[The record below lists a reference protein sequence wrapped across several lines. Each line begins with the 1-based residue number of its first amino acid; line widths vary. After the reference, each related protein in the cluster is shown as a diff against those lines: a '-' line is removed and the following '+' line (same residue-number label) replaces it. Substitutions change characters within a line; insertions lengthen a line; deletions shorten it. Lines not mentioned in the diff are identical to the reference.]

1 MKNVNNVKVVW
12 ASNDKKS
19 TLVNVELTC
28 GCTLTG
34 IVIKAGLGGG
44 YFVNE
49 SSSIGKNGRYYKN
62 YYLND
67 DLKSEIY
74 SFLNK

>member
-1 MKNVNNVKVVW
+1 MKNVKEVKIVW
-12 ASNDKKS
+12 ASADGKS
-19 TLVNVELTC
+19 TLVNVELMC

-62 YYLND
+62 YYLSD

-74 SFLNK
+74 GFLNK